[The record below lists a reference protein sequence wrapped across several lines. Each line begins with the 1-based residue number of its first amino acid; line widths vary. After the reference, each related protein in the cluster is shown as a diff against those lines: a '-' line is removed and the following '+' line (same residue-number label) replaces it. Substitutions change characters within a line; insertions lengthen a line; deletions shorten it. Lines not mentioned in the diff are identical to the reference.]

1 MRLSGMVTT
10 TVSRCFPSDLMSG
23 EDGDVVTEYFRSLIL
38 SEIRTGFVSSLSL
51 ITNGG
56 HGHATLG
63 AKSRYSLC
71 TLYAIGLSAVDAA
84 LKQASTSAGC
94 GVAPSLKPLKPNCHL
109 PGEPG
114 VAPTQSSCSK

>member
-1 MRLSGMVTT
+1 
-10 TVSRCFPSDLMSG
+10 MSG

-71 TLYAIGLSAVDAA
+71 TLYAIGVLPSMQPSNKPQLVPVAA
-84 LKQASTSAGC
+84 L
-94 GVAPSLKPLKPNCHL
+94 HL
-109 PGEPG
+109 P
-114 VAPTQSSCSK
+114 SSRSSQTFTFLENLE

>member
-1 MRLSGMVTT
+1 
-10 TVSRCFPSDLMSG
+10 MSG

-84 LKQASTSAGC
+84 LKCGASTSAGC
-94 GVAPSLKPLKPNCHL
+94 GVAPSLKPLLRNPAA
-109 PGEPG
+109 
-114 VAPTQSSCSK
+114 VSYQ